1 VVHLVKGHEGGG
13 EEAQVRK
20 LLAGGARPDRHRGK
34 ASGKTAML
42 EAASKGHCHV
52 VRILLAGGANP
63 EAKDFSGHTAI
74 VEAVR

>member
-1 VVHLVKGHEGGG
+1 MVWQHKSESSLPRE
-13 EEAQVRK
+13 
-20 LLAGGARPDRHRGK
+20 LAAGARPDRHRGK